1 MGDSRR
7 AGRPSSDP
15 PGWTRDA
22 ATAAA
27 AYDELRH
34 RLGERLVEA
43 ERTSDHGHAHW
54 DAYRLAK
61 KDPSLHRLLL
71 DALRGEP
78 DQLMAL
84 DPVITFVEG
93 DDPTLARLAL
103 DVLAPGSSEQHM
115 AEQRAHD
122 VALVRAAAAGEAG
135 SGGPADTWS
144 AWAQRRACC
153 TATDLQVLDRLAS
166 DGVSRHVRA
175 QATQRARRLRK
186 ELATERRNETEA
198 TIPRS
203 GTP

>member
-1 MGDSRR
+1 MGDSRG
-7 AGRPSSDP
+7 AEQLSSDP

-103 DVLAPGSSEQHM
+103 DVLA
-115 AEQRAHD
+115 
-122 VALVRAAAAGEAG
+122 
-135 SGGPADTWS
+135 
-144 AWAQRRACC
+144 
-153 TATDLQVLDRLAS
+153 S

-186 ELATERRNETEA
+186 ELAAEGRHDAEPTARR
-198 TIPRS
+198 
-203 GTP
+203 GTT